1 MKKVLFVLSEW
12 SLHASPNALC
22 VECIAEELT
31 QDGDF
36 AVDCLSL
43 EAGKKE
49 DDAKAGICFVNAP
62 EQKNGFARKIYKF
75 FHMPLSDVSVAEKIA
90 DRIVALQKQNHYV
103 AVIAVMNPPETAEAV
118 YRAKLKNRDIHY
130 ILYEI
135 DPNSNRYKEP
145 TDLLGRYLM
154 KKAMRWERKVYEQ
167 AAFVI
172 HMISHKAHYTQPF
185 FDRFEAKAQ
194 FLDIPGLNTACFE
207 EDNRHSVPGS
217 FLYAG
222 AFYPGLRAPNQMI
235 AYMAAYFSGN
245 KGYLDIYT
253 GRMQNELHRLIAG
266 SGAEA
271 AIKVHDTVEKSELH
285 QIMHAHRVLVSVGNK
300 QSDFLPSKTLD
311 YIGTNKQII
320 HFYSDENDT
329 SLPYLKRYGKCLL
342 IKDDTPIPEAVEK
355 ISSFVKNENQESW
368 REGDLKS
375 AFEHN
380 TPGYTAGRFKMMIDE
395 IAERKT
401 HDSL

>member
-1 MKKVLFVLSEW
+1 MKKVLFVLSGL
-12 SLHASPNALC
+12 SLHSVPNALC
-22 VECIAEELT
+22 VESIAKELT
-31 QDGDF
+31 QGGNF

-43 EAGKKE
+43 ESGEKE
-49 DDAKAGICFVNAP
+49 DDAKAGIYFVNVP
-62 EQKNGFARKIYKF
+62 RQKKNLARKAYKF
-75 FHMPLSDVSVAEKIA
+75 FHMPLSDVSIAEKIA
-90 DRIVALQKQNHYV
+90 DRIVALQEQNRYA

-145 TDLLGRYLM
+145 SDLFGRYLM
-154 KKAMRWERKVYEQ
+154 QKAMRWEKKVYEQ
-167 AAFVI
+167 AAFII

-185 FDRFEAKAQ
+185 FDRFEPKTR
-194 FLDIPGLNTACFE
+194 FLDIPGLSTACFE
-207 EDNRHSVPGS
+207 EDNRHSSPDS

-222 AFYPGLRAPNQMI
+222 AFYPGLRAPDRMI
-235 AYMAAYFSGN
+235 AYMAAYFNEN

-253 GRMQNELHRLIAG
+253 GRMQNELNRLIAG
-266 SGAEA
+266 SGAET
-271 AIKVHDTVEKSELH
+271 AIKVHDTVGKSELH

-329 SLPYLKRYGKCLL
+329 SLPYLKRYKNCLL
-342 IKDDTPIPEAVEK
+342 IRDNMPIPEATEK
-355 ISSFVKNENQESW
+355 ISLFVRNENRESW
-368 REGDLKS
+368 KKCDLKN
-375 AFEHN
+375 AFVHN
-380 TPGYTAGRFKMMIDE
+380 TPKYTAENFKMMIDE
-395 IAERKT
+395 IAERANI
-401 HDSL
+401 